1 MAIFGGENSYPLS
14 ITAAEAFGA
23 IHRGR
28 NIDVDLARTVR
39 YTSGTL
45 PPALSTTVVPPTDGT
60 LYSAPPLLETRDGD
74 VWVNPSSAVSSA
86 NLSLTT
92 KKYKAAVIDNA
103 GTPTLLWIEE

>member
-14 ITAAEAFGA
+14 LNAVDAFGA

-39 YTSGTL
+39 YTTGAV
-45 PPALSTTVVPPTDGT
+45 PPALSTVTVPPTTGA
-60 LYSAPPLLETRDGD
+60 LYTAPPLIETRDAD
-74 VWVNPSSAVSSA
+74 VWVNQLAAISSVNA
-86 NLSLTT
+86 TT
-92 KKYKAAVIDNA
+92 TIKKYKAAVIDNL